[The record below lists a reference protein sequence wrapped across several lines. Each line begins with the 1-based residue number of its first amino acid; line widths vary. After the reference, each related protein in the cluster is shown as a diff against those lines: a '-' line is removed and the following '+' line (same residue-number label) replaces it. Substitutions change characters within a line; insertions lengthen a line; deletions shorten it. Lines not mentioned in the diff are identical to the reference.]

1 MARFLIAEQRFLE
14 LLEARDTRAA
24 LQVLRHE
31 LAEHCPEQRRLQ
43 KLSRHAP
50 SLTRAAG
57 VLAPLTCLARSAT
70 RRAPHA
76 AW

>member
-1 MARFLIAEQRFLE
+1 MALFLIAEQRFLE

-24 LQVLRHE
+24 LQVLRNE

-50 SLTRAAG
+50 LLTRIG
-57 VLAPLTCLARSAT
+57 GIL
-70 RRAPHA
+70 RRR
-76 AW
+76 